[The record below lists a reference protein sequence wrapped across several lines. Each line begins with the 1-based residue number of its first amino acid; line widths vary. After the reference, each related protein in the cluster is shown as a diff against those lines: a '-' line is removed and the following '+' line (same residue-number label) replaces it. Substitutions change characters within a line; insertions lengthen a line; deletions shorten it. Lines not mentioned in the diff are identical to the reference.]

1 MSDNFKNYFFATA
14 FVLFWEF
21 VTDDEGKLG
30 VIIFFDFRIFC
41 PGEISTCQN
50 MAFLLV

>member
-1 MSDNFKNYFFATA
+1 MSDNFKNYFFASA

-30 VIIFFDFRIFC
+30 VAIFSIFVFFAR
-41 PGEISTCQN
+41 EISTCQN
-50 MAFLLV
+50 KAFLLV